1 MMDGTILEAEEGVVV
16 GGVLPFK
23 TPQVTILNI
32 TGS

>member
-1 MMDGTILEAEEGVVV
+1 MMDGTILEAEEGV

>member
-1 MMDGTILEAEEGVVV
+1 MMDGTILEAEEGVV